1 MEHGERGGRL
11 TALSERWRGGVP
23 FLLLAPAVGLMVV
36 LYLYPFAG
44 SIYRSVLDKDGALT
58 LANYVKAWDLYQRDI
73 FFSLGVTVLS
83 TIISVALSIALAA
96 YLRLTS
102 GRVHR
107 LIAIVYRVPIFIP
120 FVVVAQMMN
129 TFLAPHGLLNIFLA
143 QLGLIDLNAPLRL
156 FNWQGLTFG
165 FVWKQTAFTTLIVL
179 GGFEMIDNSYIE
191 AARSIGANLLQVIVK
206 VLAPMS
212 LTSIAVGAILVF
224 TSTMGTFTLPF
235 MIVAGEP
242 TTVTVDIA
250 HRVNYFR
257 DYGVANA
264 LGSITYVMVL
274 VAAIYYLRQSLKRSI
289 YATEEG

>member
-1 MEHGERGGRL
+1 
-11 TALSERWRGGVP
+11 
-23 FLLLAPAVGLMVV
+23 MVV

-44 SIYRSVLDKDGALT
+44 SIYRSLLDKDGALT

-83 TIISVALSIALAA
+83 TVISVALSIALAA

-191 AARSIGANLLQVIVK
+191 AARSIGANLLRVIVK
-206 VLAPMS
+206 VLVPMS